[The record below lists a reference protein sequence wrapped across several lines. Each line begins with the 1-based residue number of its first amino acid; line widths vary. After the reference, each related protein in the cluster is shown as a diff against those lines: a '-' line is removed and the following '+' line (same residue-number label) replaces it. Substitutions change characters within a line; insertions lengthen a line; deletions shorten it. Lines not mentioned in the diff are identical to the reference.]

1 MTGNALYR
9 FKLLW
14 LRAWPLWTFLL
25 LAALAAARFLPA
37 GYARA
42 AVAGPIVLMV
52 PGSLTLG
59 AVFTHRRRPQGLQ
72 FGCFAALLSVLWS
85 AFASLALYACGI
97 PIATNS
103 TYICLLITSAFLAI
117 VAGARFMFERPGEGR
132 RVAHKVEPTDPDFSA
147 AEADD
152 ASAPAA
158 VKGVG
163 YQAFVA
169 AVAGAGLLAGGLYV
183 YDRLPQPAPTGYT
196 SMAWTGPHINGDL
209 RVDSAGTELHFQIA
223 HHQPGATAFRLTA
236 TWVSDPSRPLAQPV
250 EFSIGAGRTFQGTVF
265 VPPLPDGCVYR
276 ITVVLTA
283 IHEMNHVTNAL
294 QTWSLNADVH
304 DPTKPQRSCN

>member
-1 MTGNALYR
+1 M
-9 FKLLW
+9 LL
-14 LRAWPLWTFLL
+14 
-25 LAALAAARFLPA
+25 
-37 GYARA
+37 
-42 AVAGPIVLMV
+42 V

-72 FGCFAALLSVLWS
+72 FVCFAVLLSILWS
-85 AFASLALYACGI
+85 AFALLALYACGI
-97 PIATNS
+97 LISANS
-103 TYICLLITSAFLAI
+103 TYICLLIASALLAI
-117 VAGARFMFERPGEGR
+117 AAGARFMFERPGRGR
-132 RVAHKVEPTDPDFSA
+132 RVAHKAEPTDPDFSA
-147 AEADD
+147 AEVDD

-209 RVDSAGTELHFQIA
+209 PVGSAGTELHFEIV
-223 HHQPGATAFRLTA
+223 HHQPAATAFRLTA
-236 TWVSDPSRPLAQPV
+236 IWMSNPSRPLAQPV
-250 EFSIGAGRTFQGTVF
+250 EFSIGAGRTFQGTLL
-265 VPPLPDGCVYR
+265 VPPLPDGCAYR

-283 IHEMNHVTNAL
+283 IHEMNHLTDAL